1 MEADDAFAAGAP
13 RGPGEP
19 RQGFDLDPARLRGMT
34 QSRLSRRDFVR
45 AGATAAAVAGLGS
58 VLSACGIAGTR
69 DTGAPASFD
78 WSSWWSKQQKHG
90 VLDWANWPLYIDTSH
105 GRHPSLE
112 RFTKQTG
119 IHVNYRPVIQENA
132 SFFAQ
137 ISPVLQARQGI
148 GYDLIVIS
156 DGWELTQ
163 MIANRWL
170 IPLDH
175 SRIPNFRRHAGPI
188 AVHPSFD
195 PRNRYTVTWQAGI
208 TGIGYDPRM
217 TGREITSVKDLWDPA
232 FKGKVGMMS
241 DDTELGSVGMLALG
255 IDPVSSTPADWK
267 RAAALLT
274 KQRDEGLVRQY
285 YDQSYIK
292 ALEDGDTWISQ
303 AWSGDIFQANYSGFK
318 HLKFVIPKE
327 GGMLWHD
334 NCMIPL
340 HAQNPVDALEWV
352 NFYYQPP
359 IQAMIEDWVNYL
371 CPVPAAKG
379 LIANKLNDPS
389 VADSQ
394 LVFPSPSTNR
404 RLRDYYDFRGIDD
417 HDEWT
422 SIFQPVYQS

>member
-1 MEADDAFAAGAP
+1 
-13 RGPGEP
+13 
-19 RQGFDLDPARLRGMT
+19 MT

>member
-1 MEADDAFAAGAP
+1 MEADDVFTAGAP

-19 RQGFDLDPARLRGMT
+19 RRGLDLDPALLRGLT
-34 QSRLSRRDFVR
+34 QSRLSRRELMR
-45 AGATAAAVAGLGS
+45 AGATAAAIAGLGS

-69 DTGAPASFD
+69 DTGAPAAFN
-78 WSSWWSKQQKHG
+78 WSSWWAKQQKHG

-105 GRHPSLE
+105 GRHPSLD
-112 RFTKQTG
+112 RFTKRTG
-119 IHVNYRPVIQENA
+119 IQVNYRPVIQENA

-137 ISPVLQARQGI
+137 ISPVLQAKQGI

-163 MIANRWL
+163 LIANRWL

-188 AVHPSFD
+188 AVRPSFD

-241 DDTELGSVGMLALG
+241 DDTELGSAGMLALG
-255 IDPVSSTPADWK
+255 IDPVSSTPADWR

-274 KQRDEGLVRQY
+274 KQRDEGIVRQY

-340 HAQNPVDALEWV
+340 HAQNPVDALEWI

-371 CPVPAAKG
+371 CPVPAARQ
-379 LIANKLNDPS
+379 LIQNKLDDPS

-394 LVFPSPSTNR
+394 LVFPSPSTTG

>member
-1 MEADDAFAAGAP
+1 
-13 RGPGEP
+13 
-19 RQGFDLDPARLRGMT
+19 MT

-58 VLSACGIAGTR
+58 VLSACRIAGTR

>member
-1 MEADDAFAAGAP
+1 MEADDPAF
-13 RGPGEP
+13 
-19 RQGFDLDPARLRGMT
+19 LRGLT
-34 QSRLSRRDFVR
+34 QSRLSRRELVR

-69 DTGAPASFD
+69 DTGAPAGFD
-78 WSSWWSKQQKHG
+78 WASWWANQRKHG

-105 GRHPSLE
+105 GSHPSLE
-112 RFTKQTG
+112 LFTKQTG
-119 IHVNYRPVIQENA
+119 IQVNYKPVIQDNA
-132 SFFAQ
+132 SFFSQ
-137 ISPVLQARQGI
+137 ISPVLQEKQGI
-148 GYDLIVIS
+148 GYDLMVIT

-175 SRIPNFRRHAGPI
+175 SRIPNFARYAGPI
-188 AVHPSFD
+188 ARHPVFD
-195 PRNRYTVTWQAGI
+195 PKNRYTVTWQAGI

-255 IDPVSSTPADWK
+255 IDPAKSTPADWK

-274 KQRDEGLVRQY
+274 KQRDDGIVRQY

-292 ALEDGDTWISQ
+292 ALEDGDTWITQ
-303 AWSGDIFQANYSGFK
+303 AWSGDVFQANYSGFK
-318 HLKFVIPKE
+318 HLEFVIPKE

-352 NFYYQPP
+352 DFYYQPKVE
-359 IQAMIEDWVNYL
+359 AMIEDWVNYL
-371 CPVPAAKG
+371 CPVPAAKRK
-379 LIANKLNDPS
+379 IANGLDDPS
-389 VADSQ
+389 VADSP
-394 LVFPSPSTNR
+394 LVFPSAADIS
-404 RLRDYYDFRGIDD
+404 RLRGYYDFKGIDD
-417 HDEWT
+417 HDKWT
-422 SIFQPVYQS
+422 SIFDPVIQS